1 MKCSISVIVIFG
13 CALLLLCLTHTYIIM
28 CSVSSSREDLIS
40 KFQTDIPSLSPTELQ
55 TEVDKFLMDGEMLD
69 IYIKYNQ
76 RKAEDPDWEPM
87 YAPEDNSPLRKAVD
101 FVSQYGFY
109 VVLGVLAKD
118 IIDGYIKQGGGGE
131 AAAGGASAG
140 GEVVVDT
147 LVSSIPDVMH
157 QLTNTFSA

>member
-1 MKCSISVIVIFG
+1 MYQMIPTITATKNKHF
-13 CALLLLCLTHTYIIM
+13 TFQN
-28 CSVSSSREDLIS
+28 SREDLIT
-40 KFQTDIPSLSPTELQ
+40 KFQTDIPSFSRTDAEK
-55 TEVDKFLMDGEMLD
+55 EVDKFLMDGEMLD

-87 YAPEDNSPLRKAVD
+87 YAPQDNSFFRQAVD

-118 IIDGYIKQGGGGE
+118 IIDGYINK
-131 AAAGGASAG
+131 GGADSAGAGAG
-140 GEVVVDT
+140 GEGTADV

-157 QLTNTFSA
+157 QIANTLSA

>member
-1 MKCSISVIVIFG
+1 MEEEKL
-13 CALLLLCLTHTYIIM
+13 ALGIDPDEVLEFLGT
-28 CSVSSSREDLIS
+28 REDLIT
-40 KFQTDIPSLSPTELQ
+40 KFQTDIPSFSRTDAEN
-55 TEVDKFLMDGEMLD
+55 EVDKFLMDGEMLD

-87 YAPEDNSPLRKAVD
+87 YAPQDNSFFRQAVD

-118 IIDGYIKQGGGGE
+118 IIDGYINKGGADSATAGGGE
-131 AAAGGASAG
+131 GTAD
-140 GEVVVDT
+140 V

-157 QLTNTFSA
+157 QIANTLSA